1 MTRKAVGGQSRRIR
15 PEHLMIND
23 TVDTIVTSK
32 QSRAQNFLDR
42 LKLDQRLMNYNQNPN
57 FDKDFVSVI
66 NLSSASPLHKD
77 YSYLDCVINF
87 AYLLFKNQYALYR
100 VDNSVVGYLSWAW
113 FDRQAEQDFYNV
125 DKIVT
130 DPDIVRSGSQAWIV
144 DVIAPYGHVKQ
155 TVRHATAV
163 AHSQSIDSEKV
174 KFQRNYINKSSRRNY
189 WIHR

>member
-1 MTRKAVGGQSRRIR
+1 
-15 PEHLMIND
+15 MIND

-57 FDKDFVSVI
+57 FDKDFVSVV

-87 AYLLFKNQYALYR
+87 AYLLFKNQYALYT